1 MEYPCKFFA
10 PTVMKNKFIRAFV
23 AIFKQMKKMYIQLLM
38 PALLILAACPV
49 FSQNV
54 DEIIARHVAAHGG
67 YENWNGIESMKI
79 TGNFTSFSE
88 VKPFTEFKAR
98 GGKFYSDH
106 HKGQFRVLE
115 GCNGKTYWVDD
126 PWFELGFP
134 HVAND
139 AEEYV
144 IRQKAEFCTPF
155 FNYKEKG
162 YEVSYDGIEESE
174 GKDTYKLTLTR
185 PDGKTGT
192 WYLDTTSFLEV
203 SSVSRWADFAG
214 PVMQQVF
221 YDDFREVEGI
231 VLPFYTERVFSIRH
245 RVVEIENVE
254 INPDFDHEIF
264 EFPLSPEMQQLK
276 FMEGSWRVA
285 LETMGR
291 SGSLQLSDS
300 TTSEIHFV
308 ESKNLLREN
317 IGYTSY
323 FPIERIVEWT
333 YNSETE
339 SYLMTTFNSFYS
351 NMTIFE
357 GTANAD
363 TISFHKVQLSTPEE
377 EIAESQLP
385 DSRYTIT
392 HPDEN
397 QMVIEFAQSRDGGE
411 NWGIAQR
418 FTYTRV
424 R

>member
-1 MEYPCKFFA
+1 
-10 PTVMKNKFIRAFV
+10 
-23 AIFKQMKKMYIQLLM
+23 MKKIYIHLLL
-38 PALLILAACPV
+38 PALLVLAAGTAS
-49 FSQNV
+49 SQTTE
-54 DEIIARHVAAHGG
+54 EIVARHIEAHGG

-88 VKPFTEFKAR
+88 VKPYTEYKAR

-134 HVAND
+134 HLAND

-155 FNYKEKG
+155 FNHREKG
-162 YEVSYDGIEESE
+162 FEVEYEGLEATE
-174 GKDTYKLTLTR
+174 GVDCYKLVLSR
-185 PDGKTGT
+185 PDGKTET
-192 WYLDTTSFLEV
+192 WYLDTTTFLEV

-221 YDDFREVEGI
+221 YDDFREVDGI
-231 VLPFYTERVFSIRH
+231 VLPYYTERVFSIRH
-245 RVVEIENVE
+245 RVVEIKDIE
-254 INPDFDHEIF
+254 INPELDHEIF
-264 EFPLSPEMQQLK
+264 EFPLSPEMGQLK
-276 FMEGSWRVA
+276 FMEGSWKVA

-291 SGSLQLSDS
+291 SGNLQLSDS

-323 FPIERIVEWT
+323 FPIERIVEWS
-333 YNSETE
+333 YNSETG
-339 SYLMTTFNSFYS
+339 SYLMTSFNSFYS
-351 NMTIFE
+351 NMTVFM
-357 GTANAD
+357 GSANAD
-363 TISFHKVQLSTPEE
+363 TIIFRKVQLSSSDEE
-377 EIAESQLP
+377 TTESQQP
-385 DSRYTIT
+385 ESKYTIT
-392 HPDEN
+392 RPEEN
-397 QMVIEFAQSRDGGE
+397 RMVIEFAQSRDGGE

-418 FTYTRV
+418 FTYTRIE
-424 R
+424 

>member
-1 MEYPCKFFA
+1 
-10 PTVMKNKFIRAFV
+10 
-23 AIFKQMKKMYIQLLM
+23 MKKMYIQLLL
-38 PALLILAACPV
+38 PALLVLAAGTAT
-49 FSQNV
+49 SQNAE
-54 DEIIARHVAAHGG
+54 EIVARHIAAHGG
-67 YENWNGIESMKI
+67 YENWTGIESMKI

-88 VKPFTEFKAR
+88 VKPYTEFKAR

-115 GCNGKTYWVDD
+115 GCNGTTYWVDD

-134 HVAND
+134 HVANG

-155 FNYKEKG
+155 LNYREKG
-162 YEVSYDGIEESE
+162 YEVAYEGVEETE
-174 GKDTYKLTLTR
+174 GVDCHKLALTR
-185 PDGKTGT
+185 PDGKTET
-192 WYLDTTSFLEV
+192 WYLDTSTFLEV

-221 YDDFREVEGI
+221 YDDFREVGGI

-264 EFPLSPEMQQLK
+264 ELPLSPEMQKLK
-276 FMEGSWRVA
+276 FMEGSWKVA

-323 FPIERIVEWT
+323 FPIERIVEWS
-333 YNSETE
+333 YNSETG

-351 NMTIFE
+351 SMTVFT

-363 TISFHKVQLSTPEE
+363 TISFRKVQLPSPGEETPE
-377 EIAESQLP
+377 SQQTEAK
-385 DSRYTIT
+385 YTIT
-392 HPDEN
+392 RPEEN
-397 QMVIEFAQSRDGGE
+397 RMVIEFAQSRDGGE

-424 R
+424 E